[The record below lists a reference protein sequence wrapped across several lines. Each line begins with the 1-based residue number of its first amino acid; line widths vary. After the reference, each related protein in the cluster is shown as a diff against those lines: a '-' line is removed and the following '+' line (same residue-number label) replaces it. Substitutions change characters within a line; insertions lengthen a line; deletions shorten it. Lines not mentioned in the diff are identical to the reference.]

1 MQLIQTVPGQLSDG
15 AKQPDAL
22 AKNSSGGPPRRR
34 CAGQPG
40 GSGRPGPR
48 TVGATPWPGARAER
62 SRPGP
67 LFLAAVLS
75 WALAGP
81 AVAADSPTPEPPAEL
96 VIRGAHVIT
105 MNPARPQASA
115 VAVRGGVIV
124 YVGDDAGVQGYV
136 GPHTR
141 VLAGGALRAAQPG
154 APPSAAAVSDPNEL
168 TVLPGLIDAHAH
180 LVGLGLSLAQ
190 LELRGLRAAGEV
202 IAAVQT
208 AVAKGRDK
216 APAKS
221 AETGWLQGHGWD
233 QNLFTPAR
241 FPGAAER
248 KQLDAASG
256 KRPVF
261 LRRVDGH
268 AGWANSE
275 ALLRAGITA
284 KTAEVAGGRILRD
297 ERGEPTGVLI
307 DNAMSL
313 VEQVIPPPDAA
324 LLEQAILAASAYVT
338 ARGLTA
344 VHEMGIGPAAV
355 AVYRRLAEEGR
366 LPLRVYAFHDDPIP
380 HGLAQLPYSLA
391 YKAEL
396 QRLSERLGPPESK
409 GRFSLRGIK
418 LYMDGA
424 LGSRGAALWEAY
436 SDEPGHRGLL
446 LVPPEHIE
454 EMARWALLHGYQ
466 VATHA
471 IGDRAN
477 QLVLDAYEHAGVR
490 DSRNVRFRVEHAQV
504 LTASDLVR
512 RRYQAL
518 GVIASVQPTHA
529 TSDMEWAPARLGPAR
544 LAGAYAWQS
553 LLRSGARVCAGS
565 DFPVEE
571 ADPRRGLH
579 AAVLRQDLL
588 GKPASGFLPE
598 QRLSVGE
605 AIRAFT
611 SEAAYAGFA
620 ENQLGQVEAGRPG
633 DLTVLRG
640 RIELDPA
647 LPPPRDLATRPV
659 VLTLIDGHVAY
670 DELARATASLAQRAR
685 ASRVKLAPS
694 LRKKARQLA
703 RVASPVTGS

>member
-1 MQLIQTVPGQLSDG
+1 MQLIQTVPRQLSDG
-15 AKQPDAL
+15 EKGPGAPATDDPAAPPRSQSGTRRTRRPAQVPGPTRHVRSLIFAAAL
-22 AKNSSGGPPRRR
+22 ASGLGSPIAEP
-34 CAGQPG
+34 AGAAEL
-40 GSGRPGPR
+40 SGAP
-48 TVGATPWPGARAER
+48 
-62 SRPGP
+62 
-67 LFLAAVLS
+67 
-75 WALAGP
+75 
-81 AVAADSPTPEPPAEL
+81 DMPTTEAPAEL
-96 VIRGAHVIT
+96 VIRGAQVIT

-115 VAVRGGVIV
+115 VAVRSGIIV
-124 YVGDDAGVQGYV
+124 YVGDDLGVQAYV

-141 VLAGGALRAAQPG
+141 VLSGAGAHAATSAG
-154 APPSAAAVSDPNEL
+154 APTAGAAGEATHEL

-180 LVGLGLSLAQ
+180 LIGLGLALGQ
-190 LELRGLRAAGEV
+190 LELRGLRSPEAV
-202 IAAVQT
+202 IAAVQA

-216 APAKS
+216 AAAKPA
-221 AETGWLQGHGWD
+221 EWLQGRGWD

-248 KQLDAASG
+248 QKLDEASG
-256 KRPVF
+256 RRPVF
-261 LRRVDGH
+261 LRRIDGH

-275 ALLRAGITA
+275 ALLRAGINPRTP
-284 KTAEVAGGRILRD
+284 EVAGGRILRD

-313 VEQVIPPPDAA
+313 VEQVIPAPDAA
-324 LLEQAILAASAYVT
+324 DLEQAILAAGAYVT

-355 AVYRRLAEEGR
+355 AVYRRLAEEDR

-396 QRLSERLGPPESK
+396 QRLSERLGPPETR

-424 LGSRGAALWEAY
+424 LGSRGAALWEPY
-436 SDEPGHRGLL
+436 SDDANQRGLL
-446 LVPPEHIE
+446 LCPAEHIE

-477 QLVLDAYEHAGVR
+477 QLVLDAYERAGVR
-490 DSRNVRFRVEHAQV
+490 ESRNARFRVEHAQV
-504 LTASDLVR
+504 LTPSDLLR
-512 RRYQAL
+512 RRYQTL

-529 TSDMEWAPARLGPAR
+529 TSDMEWAPARLGPTR
-544 LAGAYAWQS
+544 LTSAYAWQS
-553 LLRSGARVCAGS
+553 LLHSGARVCGGS

-571 ADPRRGLH
+571 ADPRLGLH
-579 AAVLRQDLL
+579 AAVLRQDLA
-588 GKPASGFLPE
+588 GKPAGGFVPE

-620 ENQLGQVEAGRPG
+620 ESQLGQVEAGRPG

-659 VLTLIDGHVAY
+659 VLTLIDGRVAY
-670 DELARATASLAQRAR
+670 DEQARGAPGLAERVRPARA
-685 ASRVKLAPS
+685 KGAPP
-694 LRKKARQLA
+694 LRKRGRQLA
-703 RVASPVTGS
+703 RLAGSQSGG